1 MSNEA
6 ESGSSGPSPTNSRKI
21 ARVACFEV
29 LYSVAVADTPLDEA
43 IETVRARRPLLEDA
57 DQYFTRVTDGVIKYQ
72 SELDDTISNR
82 LASGWSIRRCAI
94 TDLVA
99 LRIATY
105 ELFYM
110 PGIPPKVSIT
120 QAVNIAKMYGSAE
133 SSRFVNGVLGSVLKD
148 SPKVN
153 WDPSQEEKRTDDF
166 DTILDEEREQEI
178 EIIEGS
184 TEHEEMLHAGS
195 WVIRK
200 EE

>member
-1 MSNEA
+1 MSSETENE
-6 ESGSSGPSPTNSRKI
+6 SSGPNPTNSRKI

-29 LYSVAVADTPLDEA
+29 LYSVAVADSPLGEA
-43 IETVRARRPLLEDA
+43 IETVRARRPLLDDA
-57 DQYFTRVTDGVIKYQ
+57 NQYFTRVTDGVMKYQ
-72 SELDDTISNR
+72 GELDDIIGNR
-82 LASGWSIRRCAI
+82 LASGWSIRRCAV

-120 QAVNIAKMYGSAE
+120 QAVNIAKMYGTAE
-133 SSRFVNGVLGSVLKD
+133 SSRFVNGVLGSILKD

-153 WDPSQEEKRTDDF
+153 WDPSQEEKRNDDF
-166 DTILDEEREQEI
+166 DTIFDEDREQEV
-178 EIIEGS
+178 EIVEGS
-184 TEHEEMLHAGS
+184 TEHEEILQAGS